1 MLWIIRIG
9 GGDADTDNKESRN
22 MTQTQQILNHLQE
35 QGSITPLEA
44 MQEYGCMRL
53 GARIY
58 DLKAAGWPIT
68 SIIERSVNRF
78 GKETKYA
85 KYFMSEKRCS

>member
-1 MLWIIRIG
+1 
-9 GGDADTDNKESRN
+9 

-78 GKETKYA
+78 GRENKYA
-85 KYFMSEKRCS
+85 MYFMSEKRCS